1 MSNQAI
7 YRLANRLRKNQD
19 RTYRVMVDKM
29 NNLQTIETTPEVI
42 NEAID
47 AAIEHLETIRQQAQ
61 LVEVYKDKEKEGN
74 EVLVGVVQDLAN
86 MSTILGGEGQS
97 LKILTHF
104 DPVYIKGV
112 MIESDDAAFAKAIEN
127 MNEDEL
133 LLFKSKLNSA
143 GIILEK

>member
-1 MSNQAI
+1 MSNQTI
-7 YRLANRLRKNQD
+7 YRLAKRLRKNQD

-29 NNLQTIETTPEVI
+29 SNLKTIETTPQVI

-86 MSTILGGEGQS
+86 MSTILGSEGQN
-97 LKILTHF
+97 LRILTHS
-104 DPVYIKGV
+104 DPIYIRGV
-112 MIESDDAAFAKAIEN
+112 LVESDEQAFISAIKN
-127 MNEDEL
+127 MNDDER
-133 LLFKSKLNSA
+133 LLFENKLAKA
-143 GIILEK
+143 GII